1 MADTYKLRTKTN
13 ADIAYDDIQVE
24 VIDDA
29 PVTVKGVVTVL
40 ELKNEKALLQGR
52 MDSLDTIIAA
62 VGLEADKVL
71 TATR

>member
-40 ELKNEKALLQGR
+40 ELKNEKALLQGK